1 MYVNP
6 IKFHALQPSHRLS
19 FGFGPGDE
27 IKKEL
32 IQRGLKPEQADA
44 FVNMTVPRLGP
55 KNVQLTKKQVDTRLA
70 LGQSLLEAIRL
81 NPYVYIENIRENIK

>member
-6 IKFHALQPSHRLS
+6 IKFHAVQPSYRLS
-19 FGFGPGDE
+19 FGFAPADE

-44 FVNMTVPRLGP
+44 FVSMTVPRLGP
-55 KNVQLTKKQVDTRLA
+55 KNEKLTRKQVDTRLA
-70 LGQSLLEAIRL
+70 LGQSLLEAIKL
-81 NPYVYIENIRENIK
+81 NPYVFIENIRENIK